1 MRHGDGDS
9 FRFYG
14 RKVKPLG
21 NTVIGSYRNIISL
34 IVDGIHCEDA
44 HAVVFRTEIGKCV
57 SFRVEQETFD
67 LFREAICSL
76 CFESDI
82 LMRNVDQGTA
92 FGEKLHIEI
101 IGKHRKME
109 SPFVDILRIV
119 KFYFYSA
126 RYRRF

>member
-14 RKVKPLG
+14 RKVKSLG

-34 IVDGIHCEDA
+34 IIDRIHRKDT
-44 HAVVFRTEIGKCV
+44 HTVVFRPEIGKRV
-57 SFRVEQETFD
+57 SFGVEQETFD
-67 LFREAICSL
+67 FFRKTVCSL

-82 LMRNVDQGTA
+82 LMGNAEQGTA

-101 IGKHRKME
+101 IGKYRKME
-109 SPFVDILRIV
+109 SPFVGILRIV

-126 RYRRF
+126 RCRRF